1 MSPRTVLTFHAGEQQ
16 RQALETILGPVGG
29 VGYLADAGDDPQA
42 RAALLRP
49 AEAVI
54 TWVPGH
60 ELTED
65 DIKALAHAGLIQLLS
80 AGADHIDFAR
90 LPAQAKVA
98 GNVGAYADP
107 MAEHVLAMALALAKR
122 LPQNHAKLAAGTFD
136 LAQTLRMRG
145 GTAGILGYGGIG
157 SASARLFGALGMR
170 IYAINTSGHADGAD
184 QAGTLADLDDM
195 LASSDVVVVTLPL
208 TTTTRGLLGARE
220 LGLMKPAAILVNV
233 ARGAIIDEDALYEHL
248 KAHPD
253 FTAGIDTWWE
263 EPGHGQPF
271 HPRRPF
277 FDLPNLLG
285 SPHNS
290 GVVPGMDVASVEHA
304 ARNVAAYLSGQPPRG
319 IQNPADY
326 PPRG

>member
-1 MSPRTVLTFHAGEQQ
+1 
-16 RQALETILGPVGG
+16 
-29 VGYLADAGDDPQA
+29 
-42 RAALLRP
+42 
-49 AEAVI
+49 
-54 TWVPGH
+54 
-60 ELTED
+60 
-65 DIKALAHAGLIQLLS
+65 LLS
-80 AGADHIDFAR
+80 AGADHLDFAR
-90 LPAQAKVA
+90 LPAQAQVA

-107 MAEHVLAMALALAKR
+107 MAEHVLAMVLALAKR
-122 LPQNHAKLAAGTFD
+122 LPQNHAKLASGTFE

-157 SASARLFGALGMR
+157 SASARLLRALGMR
-170 IYAINTSGHADGAD
+170 VYAINTSGRADGAD
-184 QAGTLADLDDM
+184 RAGTLADLDDM

-208 TTTTRGLLGARE
+208 TNTTRGLIGARE

-290 GVVPGMDVASVEHA
+290 GVVPGMDVVSVEHA
-304 ARNVAAYLSGQPPRG
+304 ARNVAAYLSGHPPRG

-326 PPRG
+326 PARS